1 MRRRAR
7 SRAALSLV
15 TASILTGCSF
25 AGAPSFELFG
35 AFFPAWMLCAL
46 IGIFGAAGTRVLLTS
61 PAFDASIPFQLAVC
75 AAAGVIVG
83 LLVWIMLF
91 R

>member
-1 MRRRAR
+1 
-7 SRAALSLV
+7 V
-15 TASILTGCSF
+15 ITGSILTGCSF

-46 IGIFGAAGTRVLLTS
+46 IGIFGAAGTRVVLTS